1 MDYSMSYQCL
11 HFEEYGR
18 RHLIHTYNPTDLLLL
33 MRMRFGNDV
42 YMVIIQYCLT
52 MMAIGSCSITSSRPK
67 NKRLFLS
74 SCENSHK
81 TSFFACS
88 LGVSRSGRSSRS
100 GYPSGRPGT
109 IRIWALI
116 ECWCYICCAQSW
128 NMISFKTVRGS
139 FKTGPSFKT
148 NTTHFNF
155 GFFR

>member
-18 RHLIHTYNPTDLLLL
+18 RHLIHTYNPTYLLLL
-33 MRMRFGNDV
+33 MRIRFGNDV

-88 LGVSRSGRSSRS
+88 LGVSRSWQSSRS
-100 GYPSGRPGT
+100 GKPSGRPRT
-109 IRIWALI
+109 IRICALI
-116 ECWCYICCAQSW
+116 ECWCYTPVHFSQPCFWTPQKCCPMTETRKADWKEKS
-128 NMISFKTVRGS
+128 
-139 FKTGPSFKT
+139 PY
-148 NTTHFNF
+148 
-155 GFFR
+155 